1 MFPEISISLS
11 SKNEISSIMTQVQ
24 DISNLDNL
32 FSKVRKFRSSKYYWD
47 LLRVCG
53 KFRHLSPFNAMLI
66 NLQKPGAR
74 WVLRE
79 RDWFDK
85 FHRTI
90 KPNAQP
96 LIILVPFG
104 PVDYL
109 FEIGDT
115 ESALGLFPDT
125 DNDILRYIEKPF
137 QTKKDVNEK
146 ELKRVMER
154 CAYHGISF
162 DMQMNA
168 GVNFGA
174 KIELLD
180 KPRFNKHVPVRKE
193 RFMNLEAPYLISVNK
208 SAKRGQQLASI
219 AHELGHLFCGH
230 LIPPVGWQPWPMRLL
245 RHEVEE
251 FEAES
256 VAWLVCD
263 RMNIEPSSVEYLA
276 GYLDKNDTIPHDVSI
291 ETIFKAFNSVWD
303 LICPDRRFSYKDG
316 LMYQY
321 NPKCKELMDKLTE
334 KGRLSRGRTRRVF

>member
-1 MFPEISISLS
+1 MPQFEPD
-11 SKNEISSIMTQVQ
+11 K
-24 DISNLDNL
+24 SNLDIL
-32 FSKVRKFRSSKYYWD
+32 FSKVRQFRSSKYFRD

-53 KFRHLSPFNAMLI
+53 RFRHLSPFNAMLV
-66 NLQKPGAR
+66 NLQKPESR

-79 RDWFDK
+79 HEWLRDY
-85 FHRTI
+85 HRRL

-115 ESALGLFPDT
+115 ESDLGLFPDT
-125 DNDILRYIEKPF
+125 DDDILRYIEEPF
-137 QTKKDVNEK
+137 QTKRDVNEK

-174 KIELLD
+174 KIELLN
-180 KPRFNKHVPVRKE
+180 KPRYNKQVSVKKE
-193 RFMNLEAPYLISVNK
+193 QYMNLEAPFLISVNK
-208 SAKRGQQLASI
+208 NAKRGQQMASI

-230 LIPPVGWQPWPMRLL
+230 LRQPIGWQPWPMRFL

-256 VAWLVCD
+256 VAWLICD
-263 RMNIEPSSVEYLA
+263 RLNIEPSSVEYLA
-276 GYLDKNDTIPHDVSI
+276 GYLDKNDTIPQEVSI

-303 LICPDRRFSYKDG
+303 LIRPDKSFSYKEG
-316 LMYQY
+316 LLYKY
-321 NPKCKELMDKLTE
+321 NPSFKSFMDKLTE
-334 KGRLSRGRTRRVF
+334 KEKQSRRRTSQVF